1 MFPSGNGSPVEIVT
15 WSENAIAG
23 GDKAEDASL
32 SLRPGMPLVPVIAM
46 PVDANPHAR
55 WSGMLKIL
63 KKALKRLAFFLF
75 LPRRKSHVPRTPFA

>member
-1 MFPSGNGSPVEIVT
+1 M
-15 WSENAIAG
+15 WSDDETAPERRDWRCIA
-23 GDKAEDASL
+23 ELASQ
-32 SLRPGMPLVPVIAM
+32 GMPLVPVIAM